1 MAPRRHKQGSRA
13 RPVPR
18 GVRRWPL
25 AAFLSAVF
33 LVKLV
38 VMAQLQHHPLLQ
50 PDAGLDTETYIR
62 LAHRV
67 VGGDLTLGPGL
78 YYMSPLYVYFLAAA
92 FALGDSLPVVRL
104 VQITL
109 GTAAVGC
116 VFLTA
121 RAWFGERAAWTAGVL
136 AAFTGVF
143 TFYEILILQSALDP
157 FLTAAALL
165 CLTRALRGDSARASV
180 LAGVF
185 FGLQILNRPNVIVAV
200 VGVVLCMLIARRTRV
215 AAIATAGVVVAL
227 APVVVRNV
235 VVSRQFAL
243 VSSQG
248 GLNFYIGN
256 NPAATGQYH
265 AVPGVRANIEGQS
278 EDTRAVAEK
287 AVGRAL
293 TDAQVSSYFTRL
305 ALDWMRANPGAALTL
320 FARKLALT
328 FNARHQWLDF
338 SYPYYAHDVPSIL
351 SGLFVGPWLLVPLG
365 LTGLV
370 FARPI
375 PSGVRPRPSGDG
387 SLPLDRAEDAH
398 YSASPRDYFVWG
410 SFIPFYAIGVALFF
424 VGERYR
430 LPLFVALCVTSAGA
444 LDRALQAFRKP
455 ASSLQPPTSAW
466 APALVTIAAATVLT
480 FWPFHLDS
488 GRFAERLRL
497 SKILMNRGDYGQ
509 AAMELEKAYRL
520 QPADTT
526 VEFNL
531 GMALVAQGRAQEGL
545 AHVRHAVDAGVP
557 IKGARYALAGALQA
571 TGDSPGAA
579 SLLRTFSPLPDEDAD
594 SCYQVALVAIDAK
607 APDVAERYLKRAI
620 ALRPDWAE
628 ARAELARLQSS
639 R

>member
-1 MAPRRHKQGSRA
+1 MARTRHKQGGKA

-18 GVRRWPL
+18 AARSWPL

-33 LVKLV
+33 LIKLV

-50 PDAGLDTETYIR
+50 PDAGLDTETYIK

-67 VGGDLTLGPGL
+67 LGGDLTLGPGL
-78 YYMSPLYVYFLAAA
+78 YYVSPLYVYFLAAA
-92 FALGDSLPVVRL
+92 FALDDSLRLVRL
-104 VQITL
+104 AQIVL

-121 RAWFGERAAWTAGVL
+121 RAWFGERAAWAAGVI

-143 TFYEILILQSALDP
+143 TFYEIVIMQSALDP

-165 CLTRALRGDSARASV
+165 CLARALLGGSTRMSV
-180 LAGVF
+180 LAGIF
-185 FGLQILNRPNVIVAV
+185 FGLQVLNRPNVVVAIA
-200 VGVVLCMLIARRTRV
+200 GVVLCVLLVRRARV
-215 AAIATAGVVVAL
+215 AALVTAGVVVAL
-227 APVVVRNV
+227 VPVVARNAL
-235 VVSRQFAL
+235 VSHQFAL

-256 NPAATGQYH
+256 NPGATGQYQ

-287 AVGRAL
+287 AVGRPL

-305 ALDWMRANPGAALTL
+305 ATDWVRANPAAALTL
-320 FARKLALT
+320 FTRKLALT

-351 SGLFVGPWLLVPLG
+351 GGLFVGPWLLVPLG
-365 LTGLV
+365 LAGLA

-375 PSGVRPRPSGDG
+375 PAGVRPHPT
-387 SLPLDRAEDAH
+387 ATA
-398 YSASPRDYFVWG
+398 RDYFAWG
-410 SFIPFYAIGVALFF
+410 SFVPFYAIGVALFF

-430 LPLFVALCVTSAGA
+430 LPLFVPLCVTSAGA
-444 LDRALQAFRKP
+444 LDQMLEAFRKP
-455 ASSLQPPTSAW
+455 ASSPQPPTSARR
-466 APALVTIAAATVLT
+466 LTLAACLASIVA
-480 FWPFHLDS
+480 FWPFQLDS

-497 SKILMNRGDYGQ
+497 SKVLMNRGDYGQ

-520 QPADTT
+520 EPGDTT

-531 GMALVAQGRAQEGL
+531 GMAQVAQGRAQEGL
-545 AHVRHAVDAGVP
+545 AHLRHAVDAGVP

-571 TGDSPGAA
+571 TGDSAGAA
-579 SLLRTFSPLPDEDAD
+579 SLLRTFSPQPDEDAE
-594 SCYQVALVAIDAK
+594 SCYQVALVAIDAR

-620 ALRPDWAE
+620 ALRPDWTE
-628 ARAELARLQSS
+628 AKQELARLQNA